1 METDSFADH
10 YKYKD
15 ADIENLFLLASE
27 MEAGLIT
34 TEKDYV
40 RLPKGYRKGVQV
52 WPVSV
57 VFEDELTLRRL
68 LHPIIE
74 MAK

>member
-1 METDSFADH
+1 M
-10 YKYKD
+10 
-15 ADIENLFLLASE
+15 LASE
-27 MEAGLIT
+27 YEAALIT

-40 RLPKGYRKGVQV
+40 RLPKGYRKGVHA

-57 VFEDELTLRRL
+57 QFEDELTLRRL

-74 MAK
+74 RSKPRK

>member
-1 METDSFADH
+1 
-10 YKYKD
+10 
-15 ADIENLFLLASE
+15 LASE

-40 RLPKGYRKGVQV
+40 RLPKGYRKGVQI

-74 MAK
+74 STK

>member
-1 METDSFADH
+1 M
-10 YKYKD
+10 
-15 ADIENLFLLASE
+15 LASE
-27 MEAGLIT
+27 YEAALIT

-40 RLPKGYRKGVQV
+40 RLPKGYRKGVQI

-74 MAK
+74 MTK